1 MADGKEQ
8 GGFRDISQEEM
19 SPADLTEEM
28 KRKVASEVNREMHDF
43 ETKFVERA
51 ISHMQKVATIAPE
64 IAKTTKAVY
73 EAFKSVGFDENKA
86 FALAMEMV
94 KGRGVIGY

>member
-1 MADGKEQ
+1 MADGDEK
-8 GGFRDISQEEM
+8 
-19 SPADLTEEM
+19 PAEDLTEEM
-28 KRKVASEVNREMHDF
+28 KRKVACAVNKEMSDY
-43 ETKFVERA
+43 ETKFVERSV
-51 ISHMQKVATIAPE
+51 SHMQKIVTLAPE

-73 EAFKSVGFDENKA
+73 DAFMKAGFDENRS

>member
-8 GGFRDISQEEM
+8 EQ
-19 SPADLTEEM
+19 SPADLTDEM
-28 KRKVASEVNREMHDF
+28 KKKIGEAVNRDMHDF
-43 ETKFVERA
+43 EAKFVERS
-51 ISHMQKVATIAPE
+51 ISHMQKVATLAPE

-94 KGRGVIGY
+94 KGRGITGY